1 MTAQTTTISPTA
13 GTGCCTTEC
22 APDCCE
28 TNEIVFRPAAD
39 ITESDQAFTV
49 RLDIPGTSSEGIDI
63 RVEGNQLSIN
73 AKVAPRS
80 PSNPPGSTSSPTP
93 LHREYGVGNYARTFR
108 VGEGIDAAEIG
119 AKYQHGVLTL
129 TLPKADLARAR
140 KIDVRTN

>member
-1 MTAQTTTISPTA
+1 MNSTTTITPTA
-13 GTGCCTTEC
+13 GTEC

-39 ITESDQAFTV
+39 ITESDHAFTV
-49 RLDIPGTSSEGIDI
+49 RLDVPGTSSEGIDI
-63 RVEGNQLSIN
+63 RFEGNQLSIN
-73 AKVAPRS
+73 AMVPQRS
-80 PSNPPGSTSSPTP
+80 PSNPPGSTSNPTP

-108 VGEGIDAAEIG
+108 VGEGIDAAAIS

-129 TLPKADLARAR
+129 TLPKADGARAR

>member
-1 MTAQTTTISPTA
+1 MNNTTTITPTT
-13 GTGCCTTEC
+13 GTECCTSQC

-49 RLDIPGTSSEGIDI
+49 RLDVPGASSEGIDI
-63 RVEGNQLSIN
+63 RFEGNQLSIN
-73 AKVAPRS
+73 AKVPQRS
-80 PSNPPGSTSSPTP
+80 PSNPPGSTSNPTP

-108 VGEGIDAAEIG
+108 VGEGIDAAAIS

-129 TLPKADLARAR
+129 ALPKADGARAR